1 MLNFTHQILSW
12 NLVWRLIACKRGVLG
27 LKLYTFYKA
36 HCCAKILGYV
46 SCVMVSLLQPANEVW
61 GKVIFSEVCV
71 KNSVHGRGIPACLAG
86 HMTNQQGGACSRGVG
101 AALGGCLLRE
111 GYSRGCLLRGVC
123 SRGACSR
130 GACSRGGACL
140 VATPPGRL
148 LLRAVHIL
156 LECILVPD
164 FHDVLN

>member
-46 SCVMVSLLQPANEVW
+46 SCVMISLLQPANEVW

-86 HMTNQQGGACSRGVG
+86 HMTNQQGGACSSGLGGCSGGGACSRRGTP
-101 AALGGCLLRE
+101 GGCLLRGGSAPGVGHAWWLPPTD
-111 GYSRGCLLRGVC
+111 GYCC
-123 SRGACSR
+123 
-130 GACSRGGACL
+130 
-140 VATPPGRL
+140 GRYTSYWNAFL
-148 LLRAVHIL
+148 YQTFMT
-156 LECILVPD
+156 C
-164 FHDVLN
+164 